1 MFISEEE
8 KKISQQYIKKGFVK
22 ADIEDLKNLNWVRD
36 FLIKNSHDLLKIKNR
51 REKDLL
57 NNINKYVRP
66 TNLNNFRVKVINKL
80 NSSDKFRKNFFN
92 ISKNLV
98 ENIVGN
104 ELAMQIRISLSIQM
118 PRDNSSLLPVHAD
131 TWSGVSPFEAVVWL
145 PLVDCY
151 KSKSMFF
158 LPANKADKYKNIIL
172 KGNKKS
178 GDIFK
183 KIKKDLIWLNVK
195 YGQVVIF
202 DQSFPHGNI
211 INKETTSRWSLNCRF
226 KSIFTPFSDKK
237 LGEYYEPISLK
248 AASLRGI
255 SYKS

>member
-8 KKISQQYIKKGFVK
+8 KKLSKQYIKNGFVI
-22 ADIEDLKNLNWVRD
+22 ADVKELKSLHWVRD
-36 FLIKNSHDLLKIKNR
+36 FLIKNFNDLLKIKKRKDN
-51 REKDLL
+51 DLL
-57 NNINKYVRP
+57 NNISKYVKP
-66 TNLNNFRVKVINKL
+66 NNLNDFRVKVINNL
-80 NSSDKFRKNFFN
+80 NSSEKFRKNFFN

-104 ELAMQIRISLSIQM
+104 ELAMQLRISLSIQM
-118 PRDNSSLLPVHAD
+118 PKDNSSLLPVHAD
-131 TWSGVSPFEAVVWL
+131 TWSGVSPFEAVIWL
-145 PLVDCY
+145 PLVDCF

-158 LPANKADKYKNIIL
+158 LPANKANKYKNVLL

-178 GDIFK
+178 GDILK

-211 INKETTSRWSLNCRF
+211 INKEKTSRWSLNCRF